1 MASGTAGRWQ
11 VQLTSQAKSMMGT
24 LDWSSA
30 GPNSWIWV
38 SPAWKG
44 QWFWVGLGNKPN
56 MVAHIGHMWCH
67 VPLGIGTGSPH
78 LLVPH
83 HLAWHFPWLLCRHC
97 RWVLAWKH
105 CVLPL
110 SFSMHRKHGLNGK
123 FQLEIAELKALCAIW
138 VSSKCKLNGSKEA
151 FFLLWEMSKLLGAC
165 KPME

>member
-1 MASGTAGRWQ
+1 MASGTAGSWQ

-30 GPNSWIWV
+30 VPNCWIWV

-44 QWFWVGLGNKPN
+44 QWFWVGLGNKPH
-56 MVAHIGHMWCH
+56 MVAHIGHMW
-67 VPLGIGTGSPH
+67 GTGSAPQ
-78 LLVPH
+78 LLMPH

-138 VSSKCKLNGSKEA
+138 ISSKCKLNGSKEA